1 MGGTRPPSSSVAV
14 DALAAE
20 PGVTTPWTRVAAA
33 GVIDLAAMKT
43 DCVVMGASRQAAL
56 VATSIG

>member
-1 MGGTRPPSSSVAV
+1 
-14 DALAAE
+14 
-20 PGVTTPWTRVAAA
+20 VTKPWTRVAAA

-56 VATSIG
+56 VATSSG